1 MSCRV
6 RVPGSFTFIGQKWNA
21 NDMLIALTLIAMILL
36 IILGAPIFAAMGVA
50 SMIHYLDVGRISA
63 GVVLVQRL
71 FQGLTGFAFLA
82 VPMFLL
88 AGEIM
93 TRGGLTDRLV
103 RLARAI
109 VGHVTGGLA
118 QVNVLSS
125 VFFGGI
131 SGSAHA
137 DVAAVGSLL
146 IPAMKKEGYPTGFAG
161 ALTAVTGTL
170 SPMIPPSIV
179 LIIYG
184 STFNVSIGALFAAG
198 LSIALFLAAVYMV
211 LTYFLVRGSKTIP
224 TRHPRASKAEFWD
237 ATKQA
242 FPALGMPLIVV
253 GGIFFGY
260 FTATEAAAIAVL
272 YSLVITVGLYRSIQ
286 IRDLPG
292 ILKTAALTSAAV
304 AILVGVAISFSYVM
318 VRRQVPQAAA
328 QYVLSLTDS
337 PVGIAVLILILLL
350 IAGMFIDRT
359 ANILLFGGILIPIF
373 TGVLGYSPVH
383 TAMIIVMAL
392 GVGHMT
398 PPVGGTLLTTA
409 LVGKMSVMEITRYVW
424 PYIILE
430 IGVTMIVILFAPLSE
445 FLPRLLGF
453 GGV

>member
-1 MSCRV
+1 
-6 RVPGSFTFIGQKWNA
+6 
-21 NDMLIALTLIAMILL
+21 MLIAVTLLAMIGL
-36 IILGAPIFAAMGVA
+36 IILGVPIFSAMGFA
-50 SMIHYLDVGRISA
+50 SMIHYFELGRTSA
-63 GVVLVQRL
+63 GVVLSQRL
-71 FQGLTGFAFLA
+71 YAGVTGFAFLA

-93 TRGGLTDRLV
+93 TRGGLTDRLI

-109 VGHVTGGLA
+109 VGHFTGGLA

-137 DVAAVGSLL
+137 DVAAIGSLL
-146 IPAMKKEGYPTGFAG
+146 IPAMKKEGYPPGFAG

-198 LSIALFLAAVYMV
+198 LSIALFLAVAYM
-211 LTYFLVRGSKTIP
+211 LMTYFLVRRNTKIP
-224 TRHPRASKAEFWD
+224 KHPRAARAELW
-237 ATKQA
+237 AA
-242 FPALGMPLIVV
+242 FKNGIPALGMPVIIV
-253 GGIFFGY
+253 GGIFMGY
-260 FTATEAAAIAVL
+260 FTATEAAAIAVF
-272 YSLVITVGLYRSIQ
+272 YSLVVTVGVYKTLRL
-286 IRDLPG
+286 RDLPN
-292 ILKTAALTSAAV
+292 IFRNAAFTTAAV

-318 VRRQVPQAAA
+318 VRRQVPQMAAG
-328 QYVLSLTDS
+328 YVLSLTTN
-337 PVGIAVLILILLL
+337 PIGIAILILIVLL

-373 TGVLGYSPVH
+373 TQVLGFSPVH

-409 LVGKMSVMEITRYVW
+409 LVGKMSVVDITRYVW

-430 IGVTMIVILFAPLSE
+430 VAVTMVVILAPPLSE
-445 FLPRLLGF
+445 FLPRLLGL